1 CCDMSN
7 FRIYLLGQPACSWN
21 KSATAILSRHLA
33 SELKYSEDDY
43 EGRKVLSNAIMMHIR
58 TLHRQYSQQNLTEA
72 ERESKRKQD
81 AKESRKVTISSSFVN
96 DSIWFLL
103 FLQLW
108 ESRRNLTFDI
118 PELEEQRAALDSL
131 GMGAMSSDEE
141 LQDLST
147 GRVIYQ
153 IKPPTWRSLLVTNW
167 LRFFDKVYRYKRFSN
182 AIGAN
187 RGNAPRVRVPGP
199 GFSTSQAFPSR
210 LPRNA
215 YRPEWLD
222 SQTPAD
228 ISVNVQPLPEIPDF
242 YKHDEAY
249 VA

>member
-1 CCDMSN
+1 ADCCDMSN
-7 FRIYLLGQPACSWN
+7 FRIYLLGQPACSWS
-21 KSATAILSRHLA
+21 KSAAAILSRHLA

-43 EGRKVLSNAIMMHIR
+43 EGRKVLATAIMTHIR
-58 TLHRQYSQQNLTEA
+58 TLHRQYGQQNLMEA

-81 AKESRKVTISSSFVN
+81 AKESRKVTVSSSF
-96 DSIWFLL
+96 
-103 FLQLW
+103 LW

-131 GMGAMSSDEE
+131 GMDAMSRDEE

-153 IKPPTWRSLLVTNW
+153 IKLPAWRSLLATNW
-167 LRFFDKVYRYKRFSN
+167 LCFFDKVHRYKRFSN

-187 RGNAPRVRVPGP
+187 RGNAPRVRVPRP
-199 GFSTSQAFPSR
+199 GFSTSQVFPSH

-215 YRPEWLD
+215 YRPEW
-222 SQTPAD
+222 
-228 ISVNVQPLPEIPDF
+228 
-242 YKHDEAY
+242 
-249 VA
+249 